1 VIEVVV
7 PGSKSLTNR
16 ALVCAA
22 LADGVST
29 ITGALVADDTAAMT
43 DCLRALGARVD
54 WEGTTVEVE
63 GIGGSVTV
71 AKASLDARL
80 SGTTSRFVLPLLALG
95 TGTHRLDGRAQ
106 LRRRP
111 MGPVLD
117 GLRALGA
124 KVVEEGEPGHLP
136 VTVAGPVT
144 AARVRVRADLS
155 SQFVSG
161 LLLAAPAMPQG
172 LRVELEGDLVA
183 APFVAMTTAVMRA
196 FGADVDGLSVA
207 PGRYSA
213 RAFAVEPDA
222 SAASYFYAASAITGR
237 DIAVLGLDGPSLQ
250 GDLGFRD
257 VIARMGRP
265 LRGIDVDLSTTP
277 DMAQTFAV
285 LAAVAEGPSRVRGV
299 SVIRGHETD
308 RITAVVN
315 ELRRV
320 GVGAE
325 ETDDGFTVTPAPLHP
340 ARVETYDDH
349 RMAMSFAL
357 LTLVE
362 PRIEIADPEVV
373 GKTFPG
379 FWDALA
385 TVRS

>member
-1 VIEVVV
+1 MIEIDV

-22 LADGVST
+22 LAEGRSVVR
-29 ITGALVADDTAAMT
+29 GALVADDTEAMS
-43 DCLRALGARVD
+43 DCLRALGAAVTWD
-54 WEGTTVEVE
+54 GTTVTVD
-63 GIGGSVTV
+63 GVGGRVDV
-71 AKASLDARL
+71 DGAELDARL

-95 TGTHRLDGRAQ
+95 AGAKRLDGAEP

-117 GLRALGA
+117 ALRALGA
-124 KVVEEGEPGHLP
+124 SVDGEALP
-136 VTVAGPVT
+136 VTIRGPVRGGT
-144 AARVRVRADLS
+144 VRVRADLS

-161 LLLAAPAMPQG
+161 LLLAGPAMPEG
-172 LRVELEGDLVA
+172 LEVELEGDLVA
-183 APFVAMTTAVMRA
+183 APFVTMTVAVMRE
-196 FGADVDGLSVA
+196 FGAIVEGLRVS
-207 PGRYSA
+207 PGAYRA
-213 RAFAVEPDA
+213 REYDVEPDA
-222 SAASYFYAASAITGR
+222 SAASYFWAA
-237 DIAVLGLDGPSLQ
+237 AVLTGKDVRVRGLDGPSLQ
-250 GDLGFRD
+250 GDVRFRS
-257 VIARMGRP
+257 VLASMGAPGP
-265 LRGIDVDLSTTP
+265 LHGIDVDLGDMP

-285 LAAVAEGPSRVRGV
+285 VAACADGPSRVRGV

-325 ETDDGFTVTPAPLHP
+325 ETDDGFTVTPAPLRP
-340 ARVETYDDH
+340 ATVRTYEDH

-357 LTLVE
+357 LGLLEPGIAVE
-362 PRIEIADPEVV
+362 DPAVV

-379 FWDALA
+379 FWDQLA
-385 TVRS
+385 RLRP